1 MNIRLREG
9 LVNNI
14 PFLFLLFLPILNPVT
29 NSKKKKK
36 KGHRYSILF
45 LLPMPCC
52 NVTLQFFPSVNEVCL
67 PHLWLWIGLVTSIVR
82 QNSSE
87 GWHGCFKPRLQA
99 ALSTYFLESLLNHP
113 VTKPQPILLENEMS
127 YRGEGVC
134 PRAGILGP
142 PVPGEGPCEARPK
155 SAKPRTDQ
163 NHLPKL
169 SPNFRLTELSAK

>member
-14 PFLFLLFLPILNPVT
+14 PFLFLLFLPILNPFK
-29 NSKKKKK
+29 NRKKKKK
-36 KGHRYSILF
+36 RPQVFHSLPFAHALLQCDTAVFPICKWSLF
-45 LLPMPCC
+45 PP
-52 NVTLQFFPSVNEVCL
+52 
-67 PHLWLWIGLVTSIVR
+67 LWLWIGLVTSIVR

-87 GWHGCFKPRLQA
+87 GWHGSFKPRLQA

-113 VTKPQPILLENEMS
+113 VTKHQPILLENEMS

-142 PVPGEGPCEARPK
+142 PVPGEGPCEAMLK
-155 SAKPRTDQ
+155 SAKPRADQ

-169 SPNFRLTELSAK
+169 SPNFQLTELSAK